1 MQLGGL
7 LEQFNTYAKNS
18 YIASVRLSVPEIRA
32 FLEGFFTRRTFFI
45 NDLMYYGATKK
56 NSDGEPLFVFTN
68 EDFTTDDYI
77 EAVLPEVIALY
88 TKAYGTPSD
97 RAFDR
102 QWPPTPFKAETE
114 AQIQQA
120 AIIKQNIQEYN
131 QKTLPFRLSKTM
143 HHPLQTISF
152 SFTSGKIIPNG
163 KKGEVIITSPE
174 QIEEFVSSKKFH
186 SLDGGTHEGLRD
198 IWFEALNEDA
208 SNPKFGWVDIDNPAN
223 LPDKDLKAV
232 VKDISKRLEKA
243 ERKHIIMFT
252 GRNYQIWF
260 APREGERFNHAT
272 DIKNI
277 AAMYGA
283 QAGAWVGGSV
293 LYQKQAIAKQLVYVD
308 TSVYTKNQKLG
319 FFFGMHFKP
328 SGLDNST
335 GLVRVPVK
343 RSELSGFN
351 PLVDAHP
358 QVVLERFTEL
368 KARVDMFCQ
377 LVEMGEGF
385 PFRDKGYPCYRT
397 ARGNND
403 TSHELVNDIV
413 TWKSKPRMSEISKRV
428 VGEELLQAEEIVLT
442 PKLDG
447 WLGCMAFNTM
457 GKFVI
462 NGQKLDKLQK
472 YEGMNDSIQSERQRA
487 VMTTK
492 GGLFSWDNYL
502 THAFEDACR
511 SIGVTEAIVTG
522 EIVTYN
528 DLGQIAGRDAVTS
541 VLNRQEEDSEV
552 DGVSNHDRISF
563 RKLKFVIHDVIS
575 FDGSEVSRE
584 VPITQRL
591 ALMSE
596 VKNDR
601 ISVIHHEV
609 ISEDLTINFEAF
621 WKKYKEEAN
630 NEGLVAYAYGR
641 RYKIK
646 SKFTLDAV
654 IIGIDMSSKTWR
666 DQKDM
671 LSVVVIAVSKNTS
684 KGPTFVAFQKVGNF
698 KMTDE
703 ERRTLFHKVLG
714 EQTGDWP
721 TPEGDRSGFTN
732 AIPVPLPYE
741 PNFLVVDPK
750 VVVEVE
756 YESLGNKLRPAIAF
770 YRQQKKNT
778 GAEEIARGYSMYAF
792 PKPLASRRLNGTPVI
807 IRERPDK
814 SSENPSDISHKQ
826 AEGAGGLE
834 ISAGKQGSIGS
845 EELEN
850 PSPIKVTH
858 VRTNPMYGYARGP
871 RYIGGVGLGSAE
883 GDKYPA
889 GHIAMGGEFGDRK
902 ATLEQEFTGLPTQG
916 KGKWKPNYKP
926 IWDQARQ
933 HPQTGLAYYP
943 EMTGFSAGAADA
955 IFDERGANIPGSKED
970 SVDYQQTS
978 QFSLKNLLS
987 DEYHEDTAQG
997 IEEAKQLG
1005 RAFGKEVNHMPG
1017 TKESQHMLAGL
1028 VNKDIDEIEKQKL
1041 VTRKIRSKGFNRS
1054 NNFNALDRGIRDNP
1068 PSSNSEWNRRASQ
1081 YRNSYNEWDKTP
1093 QPKPD
1098 WKTLA
1103 LKNYEAWELALL
1115 EKGRQLMDAEDNFT
1129 YSPSEEA
1136 IIHGRF
1142 PGNEAEGQHIFA
1154 AIEFEAGD
1162 DDEFED
1168 EDTDSP

>member
-7 LEQFNTYAKNS
+7 LDEFQRYAKNS
-18 YIASVRLSVPEIRA
+18 YIVNDRLSIPEIRD
-32 FLEGFFTRRTFFI
+32 FMESFFTRRTFFI
-45 NDLMYYGATKK
+45 NDLMYKGATST
-56 NSDGEPLFVFTN
+56 NAEGDPLFVFIN
-68 EDFTTDDYI
+68 EDFTTNDYI
-77 EAVLPEVIALY
+77 EAILPEVVALY
-88 TKAYGTPSD
+88 TKAYGAPSD
-97 RAFDR
+97 QTFDK
-102 QWPPTPFKAETE
+102 QWSPKPFKAETE
-114 AQIQQA
+114 REIQQA
-120 AIIKQNIQEYN
+120 AIMKQNILEYN

-143 HHPLQTISF
+143 HHPLATISF
-152 SFTSGKIIPNG
+152 SVTSGKIITNG
-163 KKGEVIITSPE
+163 KKGAVTITSPE
-174 QIEEFVSSKKFH
+174 DIEEFVSSKKYY
-186 SLDGGTHEGLRD
+186 SIPSGTHEGLRD
-198 IWFEALNEDA
+198 LWFEVLNEDA
-208 SNPKFGWVDIDNPAN
+208 SNPKFGWIDIDNPAN
-223 LPDKDLKAV
+223 LPEKEVKAV
-232 VKDISKRLEKA
+232 VKDISKQLERA
-243 ERKHIIMFT
+243 ERKHIIMFS

-260 APREGERFNHAT
+260 APREGEHFNHAS
-272 DIKNI
+272 DIKDI
-277 AAMYGA
+277 AGTCGHK
-283 QAGAWVGGSV
+283 AGAWVGGSV
-293 LYQKQAIAKQLVYVD
+293 PYQKQAIAKQLVYVD
-308 TSVYTKNQKLG
+308 TSVYTKNYKLG

-328 SGLDNST
+328 NSLDNST
-335 GLVRVPVK
+335 GLVRIPVK
-343 RSELSGFN
+343 RSELSGFD

-358 QVVLERFTEL
+358 QIVLERFNEL

-377 LVEMGEGF
+377 LVGLGEGF
-385 PFRDKGYPCYRT
+385 PPYVDAGYPCART

-403 TSHELVNDIV
+403 STHELVKAIT
-413 TWKSKPRMSEISKRV
+413 TWKSKPRMDEISKRV

-457 GKFVI
+457 GKFVV
-462 NGQKLDKLQK
+462 NGQKLDKTQK

-492 GGLFSWDNYL
+492 GGLFAWDNYL
-502 THAFEDACR
+502 THAFEDACH

-528 DLGQIAGRDAVTS
+528 DLGQIAGRNAVTS
-541 VLNRQEEDSEV
+541 VLNRQIEDSEE
-552 DGVSNHDRISF
+552 DGIALHDSISF
-563 RKLKFVIHDVIS
+563 RRLKFVIHDVLS

-584 VPITQRL
+584 IPITQRL
-591 ALMSE
+591 GLMSE

-601 ISVIHHEV
+601 ISVIPHEV
-609 ISEDLTINFEAF
+609 ISEDLTTNFEAF

-671 LSVVVIAVSKNTS
+671 LSTVVIAVSKNTS
-684 KGPTFVAFQKVGNF
+684 KGPTFIAFQKVGNF
-698 KMTDE
+698 RMTNE

-714 EQTGDWP
+714 EQTGEWP
-721 TPEGDRSGFTN
+721 TPDGDRTGFVN

-756 YESLGNKLRPAIAF
+756 YESLGNKLGPAIAL
-770 YRQQKKNT
+770 YRQQKKKT

-834 ISAGKQGSIGS
+834 ISKGKRGSIGA

-850 PSPIKVTH
+850 PSLIKVTH

-871 RYIGGVGLGSAE
+871 RYIGGVGPASAE

-889 GHIAMGGEFGDRK
+889 GHISMGGEFGDKK
-902 ATLEQEFTGLPTQG
+902 ANLEEEFTGLPTQG
-916 KGKWKPNYKP
+916 KGKWKPNYQP
-926 IWDQARQ
+926 IWDKARQ
-933 HPQTGLAYYP
+933 HPQTGLSYYP

-955 IFDERGANIPGSKED
+955 IFDERGANIPGARKGLTT
-970 SVDYQQTS
+970 QQSS

-987 DEYHEDTAQG
+987 QEYHDDEAQG
-997 IEEAKQLG
+997 IEEAKQVG
-1005 RAFGKEVNHMPG
+1005 RALGKELRHMPG
-1017 TKESQHMLAGL
+1017 SKESQHMLAGL
-1028 VNKDIDEIEKQKL
+1028 ANRDIDEIEKQKI
-1041 VTRKIRSKGFNRS
+1041 VVRKMQGKTFNRS
-1054 NNFNALDRGIRDNP
+1054 KAFNALERSIRNNP
-1068 PSSNSEWNRRASQ
+1068 SSSNSGWNTRTEMYRRLYSQ
-1081 YRNSYNEWDKTP
+1081 WEGAP
-1093 QPKPD
+1093 EPKPS
-1098 WKTLA
+1098 WETMA
-1103 LKNYEAWELALL
+1103 LKNYEAWELPLL
-1115 EKGRQLMDAEDNFT
+1115 EKGRQFMDAEDNFT
-1129 YSPSEEA
+1129 YTPSEEA

-1154 AIEFEAGD
+1154 AIEFKVGEE
-1162 DDEFED
+1162 DEFEH
-1168 EDTDSP
+1168 EDTNSS

>member
-18 YIASVRLSVPEIRA
+18 YIASVRLSVPEIRE
-32 FLEGFFTRRTFFI
+32 FLEAFFTRRTFFI
-45 NDLMYYGATKK
+45 NDLIYYGATKK
-56 NSDGEPLFVFTN
+56 DSDGDPLFVFIN
-68 EDFTTDDYI
+68 EDFSTNDYV

-88 TKAYGTPSD
+88 TKAYGTPKD
-97 RAFDR
+97 RVFDK
-102 QWPPTPFKAETE
+102 QWSTVPFKAETE
-114 AQIQQA
+114 LQIQQA

-143 HHPLQTISF
+143 HHPLQTIMF
-152 SFTSGKIIPNG
+152 SFTSGKIIPKG
-163 KKGEVIITSPE
+163 KKGEVTITSPE
-174 QIEEFVSSKKFH
+174 QIEEFVSSKSFY

-198 IWFEALNEDA
+198 IRFEALNEDA
-208 SNPKFGWVDIDNPAN
+208 SNPKFGWIDIDNPAK
-223 LPDKDLKAV
+223 LSEKEVKAV
-232 VKDISKRLEKA
+232 VKNISMQLEKA
-243 ERKHIIMFT
+243 ERKHIIMFS
-252 GRNYQIWF
+252 GRGYHIWF
-260 APREGERFNHAT
+260 APRDGERFNYAT

-277 AAMYGA
+277 AETCGSK
-283 QAGAWVGGSV
+283 AGAWVGASAP
-293 LYQKQAIAKQLVYVD
+293 YQKAAIAKQLVYVD
-308 TSVYTKNQKLG
+308 TSVYTKNYKLP
-319 FFFGMHFKP
+319 FFFGMHFKE
-328 SGLDNST
+328 NIEHST

-358 QVVLERFTEL
+358 QIVLERFTEL

-403 TSHELVNDIV
+403 STHELVKDIV
-413 TWKSKPRMSEISKRV
+413 TWKSKSRMIERSKRV

-528 DLGQIAGRDAVTS
+528 DLGQIAGRDAVNS

-609 ISEDLTINFEAF
+609 ISEDLTTNFEAF

-654 IIGIDMSSKTWR
+654 IIGIDMSSKTWL
-666 DQKDM
+666 DKKDM
-671 LSVVVIAVSKNTS
+671 LSTVVIAVSKNTS
-684 KGPTFVAFQKVGNF
+684 KGPTFVAFQRVGNF
-698 KMTDE
+698 RMTDE
-703 ERRTLFHKVLG
+703 ERRALFHKVLG
-714 EQTGDWP
+714 EQTGEWDN
-721 TPEGDRSGFTN
+721 TGFAN
-732 AIPVPLPYE
+732 AIPQQLSYQPELL
-741 PNFLVVDPK
+741 FVDPR

-756 YESLGNKLRPAIAF
+756 YESLGNKLGPALAF
-770 YRQQKKNT
+770 YRQQKKKT
-778 GAEEIARGYSMYAF
+778 GTKEQQALWARGYTTVPF
-792 PKPLASRRLNGTPVI
+792 TKPLASRRLKGPVI

-826 AEGAGGLE
+826 ADGAGGLE
-834 ISAGKQGSIGS
+834 ISAGKKGSIGS

-871 RYIGGVGLGSAE
+871 RYIGGVGLASAE

-889 GHIAMGGEFGDRK
+889 GHIAMGGEFGDKK
-902 ATLEQEFTGLPTQG
+902 ATLEQEFTGIPTQG

-970 SVDYQQTS
+970 AVDYQQTS

-1017 TKESQHMLAGL
+1017 PKESQHMLAGL

-1041 VTRKIRSKGFNRS
+1041 VTRKIQRKNFNRSKGFS
-1054 NNFNALDRGIRDNP
+1054 ELDRGIRNNP
-1068 PSSNSEWNRRASQ
+1068 PSSNSVWNLRNEMYRREYSQ
-1081 YRNSYNEWDKTP
+1081 WKAAAD
-1093 QPKPD
+1093 PKPD

-1103 LKNYEAWELALL
+1103 LKNYEAWELPLL
-1115 EKGRQLMDAEDNFT
+1115 EKGRQFMDAEDNFT
-1129 YSPSEEA
+1129 YSTSEEA